1 MAAVHYRVQLVAVQ
15 WRVCCH
21 ATAFCGSHWS
31 IHFPPLPTFE
41 MSPNQ
46 SGFSS
51 VVRNKM
57 EDFKVSVESLHTT
70 RIKEITYEGEE
81 IYQE

>member
-1 MAAVHYRVQLVAVQ
+1 
-15 WRVCCH
+15 
-21 ATAFCGSHWS
+21 
-31 IHFPPLPTFE
+31 
-41 MSPNQ
+41 
-46 SGFSS
+46 
-51 VVRNKM
+51 M